1 MAKIAN
7 HKINNEIREL
17 KEFQNYNGT
26 INAYKVDNSYKI
38 IHWSTKIL
46 EYDLSSN
53 KIVYL
58 LDYHY
63 SQTTSTLVGR
73 IVRSLPFSSVNSFIS
88 ELAQTN
94 KKASKRLARML
105 GLR

>member
-1 MAKIAN
+1 MARIAN

-17 KEFQNYNGT
+17 KEFQNYNAT
-26 INAYKVDNSYKI
+26 IVAYKIGNSYVI
-38 IHWSTKIL
+38 QHWATKIL
-46 EYDLSSN
+46 EYDLSSR
-53 KIVYL
+53 KIVFL

-73 IVRSLPFSSVNSFIS
+73 IVRSLPFSSVSDFIG
-88 ELAQTN
+88 ELSQHN